1 LSRATLWAPGRA
13 GEAARLAA
21 GEGDGVEVA
30 LERALAAGDEVDE
43 AGLFVDADEVVYRPC
58 PLSQLAEEP
67 AVAVVEVEV
76 VKPVALGGPEEA
88 ARGVAFG
95 RLERAKVAVEVDPD
109 VGGLA
114 EQLLRAAAAE
124 VEADEAEDALLA
136 ILQLG
141 EQVALGGPVDAGEVL
156 GAFEVHPDGAAA
168 RARDDAE
175 ADAGVGLAG
184 EGVGVV
190 LLRRG
195 ADLIFA
201 LMDDPVGGDVGLVD
215 LGVGEVGGVVAPPI
229 ALAAGHLFLGDVLGE
244 AVGAAAAAGA
254 AGELPGRAAGDGD
267 DVELGVL
274 DVGDPLAVAAEAR
287 VEGRGGAGC
296 DELAELSAARG
307 GVVDDV
313 DPAGEGDE
321 DPRLGGAVVGPG
333 VAGDPEVAGA
343 RALAAELLLGGEV
356 VLGLAAA
363 RRGEQELLLAG
374 VGIEE
379 VELLGEA
386 AIRAAKVCDPTIVGA
401 PADRRGGEGAG
412 QRVLGDGLGGEGGAI
427 VGGRLGGRR
436 GRLFGDFWGHGL
448 LGGRRRGRLRL
459 RFAGEEEEGGERRG
473 RAGPGVEGRHR
484 LCLRRRHRGG

>member
-190 LLRRG
+190 LLGAVADRPCPDGRCGTGMWVSSTSVKASRR
-195 ADLIFA
+195 
-201 LMDDPVGGDVGLVD
+201 PSWR
-215 LGVGEVGGVVAPPI
+215 PPE

-244 AVGAAAAAGA
+244 AVGLAGAAGA
-254 AGELPGRAAGDGD
+254 AGA
-267 DVELGVL
+267 
-274 DVGDPLAVAAEAR
+274 
-287 VEGRGGAGC
+287 
-296 DELAELSAARG
+296 
-307 GVVDDV
+307 
-313 DPAGEGDE
+313 
-321 DPRLGGAVVGPG
+321 
-333 VAGDPEVAGA
+333 
-343 RALAAELLLGGEV
+343 LLGAPP
-356 VLGLAAA
+356 AAS
-363 RRGEQELLLAG
+363 
-374 VGIEE
+374 
-379 VELLGEA
+379 
-386 AIRAAKVCDPTIVGA
+386 TT
-401 PADRRGGEGAG
+401 
-412 QRVLGDGLGGEGGAI
+412 
-427 VGGRLGGRR
+427 
-436 GRLFGDFWGHGL
+436 
-448 LGGRRRGRLRL
+448 
-459 RFAGEEEEGGERRG
+459 
-473 RAGPGVEGRHR
+473 
-484 LCLRRRHRGG
+484 